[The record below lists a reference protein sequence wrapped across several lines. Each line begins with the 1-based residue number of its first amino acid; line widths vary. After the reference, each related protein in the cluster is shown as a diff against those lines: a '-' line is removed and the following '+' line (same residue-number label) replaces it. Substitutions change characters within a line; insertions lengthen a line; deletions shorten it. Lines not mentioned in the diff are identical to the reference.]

1 MFGGVLGSSGFVEFE
16 SVSLG
21 FKVFISVV
29 IGLEVLDFGVD
40 SGVLSDSLV
49 FLGFDLV
56 NKPCIKLGMPQKLK
70 LDELGGGFFFV
81 SFGEELMDVAISAF
95 FLNFKTHVLDGL
107 RLLVRWYL
115 MIVFG
120 KMLLCGYLEVKDLK
134 LVVKFYRFIN
144 IRKIYTTFF
153 SQENQ

>member
-56 NKPCIKLGMPQKLK
+56 NKPCINLTLSRAANFY
-70 LDELGGGFFFV
+70 LYFF
-81 SFGEELMDVAISAF
+81 M
-95 FLNFKTHVLDGL
+95 
-107 RLLVRWYL
+107 
-115 MIVFG
+115 
-120 KMLLCGYLEVKDLK
+120 
-134 LVVKFYRFIN
+134 
-144 IRKIYTTFF
+144 
-153 SQENQ
+153 